1 MEDFRLKD
9 SLSTKFPL
17 LIRTKDIQALEKA
30 FQNLSRYEL
39 SNIISHRS
47 KKEQL
52 MLFGV
57 LSPKVAAATFKYLP
71 VRVQRNI
78 LLELPTGQIAT
89 MLTEMPP
96 DDRTATLVDVTGI
109 VMYFT
114 IAMVILKGVLL

>member
-1 MEDFRLKD
+1 MKD